1 VSTPKTPSAQPFAHL
16 PLAPVWASPFRPFG
30 AAGMAYG
37 VVLMTAWLLARQGVI
52 GVPGGVLTLHDWHS
66 HEMVFG
72 FAVAIICAT
81 VLTALPS
88 WAGTPEIRGARL
100 SGLVAL
106 WLLGRAAFAA
116 YGLLPLALVIPASV
130 ALQAALIVLVAPDLL
145 RLDNRYYLLLLVILA
160 GMLAGDVLFLSGH
173 VDAGLRTGLYA
184 IVLTFALKAGVFAPI
199 FTGNHLR
206 ATRRGDQAPFL
217 LPLEFAAVGAIFVL
231 AAVDLA
237 GAPPSV
243 RALAAFAAAAI
254 HLVRLVR
261 WRGWL
266 VLDIPL
272 LWTMHVAYAWMV
284 VAFLLMGVGH
294 LGVGAAASVAWH
306 AFVVG
311 SLGSMML
318 GLMTR
323 VALRHTGRR
332 LVPPPLVVGAY
343 WLIQLAAVLRVAA
356 PFFGSGDAWIV
367 TSGSAWIAAFAI
379 YLACFGRILLSPS
392 LPRGAAAPAEGVVKD
407 MSDVR

>member
-1 VSTPKTPSAQPFAHL
+1 MSTGETPREPFAGQPFA
-16 PLAPVWASPFRPFG
+16 AVWLSPFRPFG

-37 VVLMTAWLLARQGVI
+37 VVLMAAWLLAREDVMR
-52 GVPGGVLTLHDWHS
+52 VPGGMLTLHDWHS

-88 WAGTPEIRGARL
+88 WAGTREIRGGRL
-100 SGLVAL
+100 AGLVAL

-116 YGLLPLALVIPASV
+116 YGIVPLALVIAAAV
-130 ALQAALIVLVAPDLL
+130 ALQAALIAMLAPDLF
-145 RLDNRYYLLLLVILA
+145 RLGNRYYLLLLVILA
-160 GMLAGDVLFLSGH
+160 GMLAGDVLFLSGR
-173 VDAGLRTGLYA
+173 VDAGLTTGLYA

-217 LPLEFAAVGAIFVL
+217 MPLEFAAIGAIFVL
-231 AAVDLA
+231 AAVDLG
-237 GAPPSV
+237 GAPPQV
-243 RALAAFAAAAI
+243 RALAAFAAGAI

-284 VAFLLMGVGH
+284 IAFLLMGIGH
-294 LGVGAAASVAWH
+294 LGAAAAASVAWH

-332 LVPPPLVVGAY
+332 LVPPSAVIGAY
-343 WLIQLAAVLRVAA
+343 WLVQLAAALRLAA
-356 PFFGSGDAWIV
+356 PFAAGGDAWIV
-367 TSGSAWIAAFAI
+367 ASGSAWIAAFAI

-392 LPRGAAAPAEGVVKD
+392 LPRGAPPPLAGVVKD